1 MILLI
6 LTTLTLGYQLDEKQN
21 GEESAIDEKN
31 ILKQLDEDKRMA
43 YEIIESMDEKDE
55 IDDEYYETEEH
66 DLEKKDPWILRWQRR
81 TSSCPSGPNRG

>member
-55 IDDEYYETEEH
+55 YYETEEH

>member
-55 IDDEYYETEEH
+55 IDDKYYETEEH

>member
-66 DLEKKDPWILRWQRR
+66 DLEKKDPWILR
-81 TSSCPSGPNRG
+81 

>member
-21 GEESAIDEKN
+21 GEESATDEKN

-43 YEIIESMDEKDE
+43 YEIIESMDEK
-55 IDDEYYETEEH
+55 DEYYETEEH